1 MFSKQ
6 INKAVEPLRE
16 EFEAFRKDLVG
27 YKEYTF
33 CSWEPIRRP
42 GRLDQLEDR
51 LNQLAKVL
59 GYTWQETPAQEGWKP
74 TKQPR
79 KTRKAA

>member
-6 INKAVEPLRE
+6 INKAVEPFRK
-16 EFEAFRKDLVG
+16 EFEAFRKEIG
-27 YKEYTF
+27 YTEDP
-33 CSWEPIRRP
+33 SWSWSPIRCP

-51 LNQLAKVL
+51 LDQLAKVL

-74 TKQPR
+74 IKQPR
-79 KTRKAA
+79 KGRKVA